1 MMGLLPDGQGMQ
13 SGQMPGVSPGLWQS
27 AGSMSA
33 NVNNNNGMNVN
44 LTIPVTVNGST
55 DDAAI
60 EKIQQGIDS
69 AVERALARIQHQ
81 KGRVSYA

>member
-1 MMGLLPDGQGMQ
+1 MMGLLPDGQGVP
-13 SGQMPGVSPGLWQS
+13 SGQVPGVSPGLWQR
-27 AGSMSA
+27 AGGMA
-33 NVNNNNGMNVN
+33 ADVTNNNGMNVN
-44 LTIPVTVNGST
+44 LTIPVTVNGNA

-60 EKIQQGIDS
+60 EKMQQSIDS